1 MPHSLRAVTNKI
13 VENTSK
19 QKFFAISFARTL
31 STS

>member
-13 VENTSK
+13 HQNRDLSQFPWTAHS
-19 QKFFAISFARTL
+19 